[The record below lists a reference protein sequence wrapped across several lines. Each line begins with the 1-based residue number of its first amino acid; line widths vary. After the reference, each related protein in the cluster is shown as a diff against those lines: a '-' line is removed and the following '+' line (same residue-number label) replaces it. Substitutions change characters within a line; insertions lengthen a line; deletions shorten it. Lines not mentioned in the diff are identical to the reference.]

1 MKQKVNLLILFL
13 SIVAISLKAQTVP
26 SPSEAYLNM
35 EPLNPQIIPDE
46 ILDTLTNPMNL
57 VTANDT
63 LKISVSML
71 LEDTLVLSKIHIKL
85 GTTLGGNNLLD
96 QTFLYDNGN
105 LTLPQGYFREKEIVT
120 IVLGEYPYT
129 GVFYNEIVLEDVDG
143 NQSGVLSCQS
153 DQ

>member
-1 MKQKVNLLILFL
+1 MIKKINLLLILI
-13 SIVAISLKAQTVP
+13 SIITINLKAQTVP
-26 SPSEAYLNM
+26 SPSESYLGL
-35 EPLNPQIIPDE
+35 EVLNPALIPDE
-46 ILDTLTNPMNL
+46 VLDTLTNPMNL
-57 VTANDT
+57 LTANDS

-71 LEDTLVLSKIHIKL
+71 LEDTMVLSKIHIKL
-85 GTTLGGNNLLD
+85 GTTLGGNDLLD
-96 QTFLYDNGN
+96 QTFLYDNSN
-105 LTLPQGYFREKEIVT
+105 LTLPQGYFREKEMVT

>member
-1 MKQKVNLLILFL
+1 MIKKINLLLLLGI
-13 SIVAISLKAQTVP
+13 ITINLKAQTVP
-26 SPSEAYLNM
+26 SPSESYLGL
-35 EPLNPQIIPDE
+35 EVLNPALIPDE
-46 ILDTLTNPMNL
+46 VLDTLTNPMNL
-57 VTANDT
+57 LTANDS

-71 LEDTLVLSKIHIKL
+71 LEDTMVLSKIHIKL
-85 GTTLGGNNLLD
+85 GTTLGGNDLLD
-96 QTFLYDNGN
+96 QTFLYDNSN
-105 LTLPQGYFREKEIVT
+105 LTLPQGYFREKEMVT